1 MNHDT
6 CSIVR
11 DIMPLVIDSAASEAS
26 QALVNEH
33 IAACPECRQM
43 MEDMRSEMGRQPKPA
58 EADAKFIALCL
69 NVRRSL
75 RRRKTRL
82 RLLCLALALCLL
94 AGGAAFI
101 RYKIAIDTRAY
112 KPDTFTLSVNRAG
125 ELVLDYTHSRLFA
138 AIGWEASSYGEGVYL
153 VCPTTTAW
161 PNLFQDG
168 GTRDTLVLDSFFIQD
183 GNLFYESWDDSAPII
198 TKDREQGTYTEQ
210 YALRYDAVKE
220 LRIGT
225 PDDYTVA
232 YRSGDVLSPCA
243 ARE

>member
-43 MEDMRSEMGRQPKPA
+43 MEDMRAEMSRQPKPA
-58 EADAKFIALCL
+58 EADEKFIALCL

-101 RYKIAIDTRAY
+101 RYKTAIDTRAY

-220 LRIGT
+220 LRVGT